1 MLERLESVFAS
12 AGIPHVNQSA
22 YRRAVSCAD
31 AIFATQEVVARY
43 LRGGSRVYMCLYD
56 LQKAFDSVEYPVLL
70 EKLYNAGVN
79 GKMWRLL
86 KSWYTRGSCQVKLDG
101 MLSQSFHVKRGVKQ
115 VLSPAL
121 FLLVMDPLLKQL
133 QTSGLMTE
141 VLWEKLE
148 AFQGELA
155 KRILKWSKPLQ
166 HCCCHYPGGL
176 DNALQSVDQEAE
188 FPPACREQQLCQP
201 ERYSPAC
208 LER

>member
-79 GKMWRLL
+79 SKMCSKAGIPEARA
-86 KSWYTRGSCQVKLDG
+86 KSNWTACSLRV
-101 MLSQSFHVKRGVKQ
+101 F
-115 VLSPAL
+115 
-121 FLLVMDPLLKQL
+121 
-133 QTSGLMTE
+133 TS
-141 VLWEKLE
+141 
-148 AFQGELA
+148 
-155 KRILKWSKPLQ
+155 
-166 HCCCHYPGGL
+166 
-176 DNALQSVDQEAE
+176 
-188 FPPACREQQLCQP
+188 RE
-201 ERYSPAC
+201 E
-208 LER
+208 